1 MAGQK
6 RRGRQI
12 TAEALDEKISKAQDK
27 LVATKKA
34 YDEAAQELRNLLE
47 KRDAIRK
54 DDLYNRLVKSAYR
67 QIACRPL
74 RHCFR
79 CVGACHLP
87 VQNRHQANCSACR
100 QKRAQPR

>member
-1 MAGQK
+1 MTGQK

-12 TAEALDEKISKAQDK
+12 NAESLEEKISKAQDK

-54 DDLYNRLVKSAYR
+54 DELYKKLVNSKWTFEQVIKLIESD
-67 QIACRPL
+67 P
-74 RHCFR
+74 
-79 CVGACHLP
+79 P
-87 VQNRHQANCSACR
+87 DDD
-100 QKRAQPR
+100 

>member
-47 KRDAIRK
+47 KRDAIRRMICITGWSAASG
-54 DDLYNRLVKSAYR
+54 LMNR
-67 QIACRPL
+67 
-74 RHCFR
+74 
-79 CVGACHLP
+79 
-87 VQNRHQANCSACR
+87 
-100 QKRAQPR
+100 

>member
-1 MAGQK
+1 MTDMTEQK

-12 TAEALDEKISKAQDK
+12 TAEALEEKITKAQDK

-54 DDLYNRLVKSAYR
+54 DELYNKLVSSKWTYEQVIKLISSD
-67 QIACRPL
+67 P
-74 RHCFR
+74 
-79 CVGACHLP
+79 P
-87 VQNRHQANCSACR
+87 DDD
-100 QKRAQPR
+100 

>member
-1 MAGQK
+1 MTGQK

-12 TAEALDEKISKAQDK
+12 TAESLEEKISKTQDK

-54 DDLYNRLVKSAYR
+54 DELYKKLVNSKWTFEQVIKLIESD
-67 QIACRPL
+67 P
-74 RHCFR
+74 
-79 CVGACHLP
+79 P
-87 VQNRHQANCSACR
+87 DDD
-100 QKRAQPR
+100 

>member
-12 TAEALDEKISKAQDK
+12 TAEALEDKISKAQDK

-54 DDLYNRLVKSAYR
+54 DELYNKLVNSKWKFEQVIKLIESE
-67 QIACRPL
+67 P
-74 RHCFR
+74 
-79 CVGACHLP
+79 P
-87 VQNRHQANCSACR
+87 DDD
-100 QKRAQPR
+100 